1 MSNIL
6 FDVFK
11 IVLKEKIQLYFV
23 VYRYWINMSKRFPL
37 VDNLWRFLFRRNSNF
52 LKSKFTFSSTK
63 ESTVEYSLFSL
74 SLEVIVE
81 AEIKIFLKR
90 NSNWSKINSFR
101 WEFCFVNEGSSKFI
115 KFFNRHPILSFW
127 WLSYFKMLTEKHLIS
142 LIHCILLA

>member
-74 SLEVIVE
+74 SLEVIVV

-101 WEFCFVNEGSSKFI
+101 WGFCFVNEGSSKFI